1 MTTPR
6 LYAGSSARRTRQVA
20 GDVLVLV
27 WVALWVRLGDVVHD
41 VTLALAASGRGIER
55 SAGDLSAR
63 LRDVG
68 GALGGLPLVGAG
80 VRAPLDDAGRAA
92 QRISDAGAAQV
103 AAVQHLALWLGVV
116 VAVVPA
122 VLALAAYLPMR
133 WRVVREATAGQRFV
147 DGAADLDLFAL
158 RAMAH
163 QPMHRLARV
172 SPDPVAAWRS
182 GDQQVIRAIALLEL
196 RDAGLTPPADPD
208 TVP

>member
-6 LYAGSSARRTRQVA
+6 LYAGSSARRTRQVT

-41 VTLALAASGRGIER
+41 VTLALAAPGRGIER
-55 SAGDLSAR
+55 SAADLSAR

-133 WRVVREATAGQRFV
+133 WRFVREATAGQRFV

-163 QPMHRLARV
+163 QPMHRLSRV

-196 RDAGLTPPADPD
+196 RDAGFTPPAEPD